1 LDGIGAG
8 RCLSEWFMGCGGLD
22 RCMEDVIDEVTRES
36 REAGS
41 FRQRSLV
48 IGEFNE

>member
-1 LDGIGAG
+1 
-8 RCLSEWFMGCGGLD
+8 MGCEGPD
-22 RCMEDVIDEVTRES
+22 RCMEDVVDEVTKES